1 MWSFFNK
8 DTITLVGALRGVDG
22 PHDSDSSES
31 FDGEDEMPSEQPSGI
46 MYSAPPLYGVIV
58 YEQLRSDVHEGL
70 VTQVAAVSQSCAR
83 DIPGSGLARLG
94 WLAWNIIAL
103 KYKCNL

>member
-31 FDGEDEMPSEQPSGI
+31 FDGEDEMPSEQPSGL

-58 YEQLRSDVHEGL
+58 YEQLCSDVPEGL
-70 VTQVAAVSQSCAR
+70 VTNVAAVSQSCAH
-83 DIPGSGLARLG
+83 
-94 WLAWNIIAL
+94 
-103 KYKCNL
+103 

>member
-8 DTITLVGALRGVDG
+8 DTIALVDALRGLDG

-31 FDGEDEMPSEQPSGI
+31 IDGEDEEMPSEQPSGL

-58 YEQLRSDVHEGL
+58 YGQLRSDVPEGL
-70 VTQVAAVSQSCAR
+70 VTNVAAVSQSCAH
-83 DIPGSGLARLG
+83 
-94 WLAWNIIAL
+94 
-103 KYKCNL
+103 